1 MQPALG
7 RWRPKEPKFKDILCY
22 TAISRAIWAIKDY
35 VLNTNRQ
42 IQFRVLEEL
51 PRGKWKR
58 EGSTL
63 GSKVVLSLST
73 PEHGPDCGSL
83 LWSHEKALQFQQP
96 HSCLCSKL
104 SIDSFP
110 KLCSGLDKGVPSQIV
125 LKLNPRRGS
134 AGRGALLKGD

>member
-42 IQFRVLEEL
+42 IQFRVLDEF

-73 PEHGPDCGSL
+73 PARGLQTVGHFYGHIKRHCSSSNPTAVF
-83 LWSHEKALQFQQP
+83 AL
-96 HSCLCSKL
+96 
-104 SIDSFP
+104 
-110 KLCSGLDKGVPSQIV
+110 
-125 LKLNPRRGS
+125 N
-134 AGRGALLKGD
+134 